1 MHFGRKVFIVLFPDT
16 ELNSISIMR
25 KQKWELQHA
34 STSREKT
41 YIIGSTRTVMK
52 TPLILLK
59 IPCLKMLDTPSES
72 TKSQYP
78 FVSPNR
84 SEEIKMTMVPKNIVR
99 MRTSENIFRT
109 AINAST
115 ESLKRISRP
124 AKKKTGLKKRSFPS
138 IVLSPLRSWRLVFG
152 WKGSQENEHRKL
164 SNLQVYCVSLS
175 LKNELLP
182 LFASSSMFCSLYLWS
197 SLY

>member
-34 STSREKT
+34 STSRKKT
-41 YIIGSTRTVMK
+41 YIIGSTRTVLK
-52 TPLILLK
+52 TPLILSK
-59 IPCLKMLDTPSES
+59 IPCLEMLDAPSES

-109 AINAST
+109 TNQC
-115 ESLKRISRP
+115 KHR
-124 AKKKTGLKKRSFPS
+124 
-138 IVLSPLRSWRLVFG
+138 VLEEDLQTSKEKDWFQEKIFFIDFLFPLRSWRLVFG
-152 WKGSQENEHRKL
+152 WKGS
-164 SNLQVYCVSLS
+164 
-175 LKNELLP
+175 
-182 LFASSSMFCSLYLWS
+182 
-197 SLY
+197 